1 VTAADDDE
9 GDMLMIRSLR
19 WGPSALLKTTMM
31 TVLLLAAAAAG
42 AQTPDTSVEH
52 AKSPV
57 AAIPPKATD
66 SDSSQVGYHDLICKP
81 NGTED
86 GFDCA
91 DEATP
96 AKIVPIP
103 SGVEGP
109 RPQDVPV
116 TA

>member
-1 VTAADDDE
+1 
-9 GDMLMIRSLR
+9 MIRSLR
-19 WGPSALLKTTMM
+19 SGPSALLKTTVM
-31 TVLLLAAAAAG
+31 TVLLLGAAAVG
-42 AQTPDTSVEH
+42 AQTPDVAAEH
-52 AKSPV
+52 ASAP
-57 AAIPPKATD
+57 IPKTPPG

-103 SGVEGP
+103 SQIVGP
-109 RPQDVPV
+109 RPQDAPV
-116 TA
+116 SG

>member
-1 VTAADDDE
+1 
-9 GDMLMIRSLR
+9 MIRSLR
-19 WGPSALLKTTMM
+19 SGPSALLKTTMM
-31 TVLLLAAAAAG
+31 TVLLLCAAAVG
-42 AQTPDTSVEH
+42 AQTPDTSSVRPNG
-52 AKSPV
+52 PV
-57 AAIPPKATD
+57 SVTPTKAPPGAAPA

-103 SGVEGP
+103 SQVVGP
-109 RPQDVPV
+109 RLNDGPISG
-116 TA
+116 

>member
-1 VTAADDDE
+1 
-9 GDMLMIRSLR
+9 M
-19 WGPSALLKTTMM
+19 LKTTVM
-31 TVLLLAAAAAG
+31 TVFLLGAAAAG
-42 AQTPDTSVEH
+42 AQTPDVS
-52 AKSPV
+52 
-57 AAIPPKATD
+57 AARVSAPTPATPPA

-103 SGVEGP
+103 WHVVGP
-109 RPQDVPV
+109 RPQDQPI
-116 TA
+116 TG

>member
-1 VTAADDDE
+1 MTQRLFVLKMSVMVGLFCGIAVAEAGTPEEAV
-9 GDMLMIRSLR
+9 
-19 WGPSALLKTTMM
+19 GPSLVDKHKT
-31 TVLLLAAAAAG
+31 A
-42 AQTPDTSVEH
+42 P
-52 AKSPV
+52 
-57 AAIPPKATD
+57 
-66 SDSSQVGYHDLICKP
+66 SSESTQMGYHDLICKP

-103 SGVEGP
+103 SQDLRP
-109 RPQDVPV
+109 RPQDVAV

>member
-1 VTAADDDE
+1 MRT
-9 GDMLMIRSLR
+9 IRTLCS
-19 WGPSALLKTTMM
+19 GPSALLKTTVI

-42 AQTPDTSVEH
+42 AQTPDVSAERASVPALTTTPTTPTS
-52 AKSPV
+52 
-57 AAIPPKATD
+57 
-66 SDSSQVGYHDLICKP
+66 SDSSQTGYHDLICKP

-103 SGVEGP
+103 SQVVGP
-109 RPQDVPV
+109 QPANGPISG
-116 TA
+116 

>member
-1 VTAADDDE
+1 V
-9 GDMLMIRSLR
+9 
-19 WGPSALLKTTMM
+19 LKTMVM
-31 TVLLLAAAAAG
+31 TVLLLAAAAG
-42 AQTPDTSVEH
+42 AQTPDVSTAHVS
-52 AKSPV
+52 AP
-57 AAIPPKATD
+57 ATPPA

-103 SGVEGP
+103 WHVVGP
-109 RPQDVPV
+109 RPQDQPIIG
-116 TA
+116 